1 MSTLGPHDNLFQL
14 EGRGDLAALLAEIEA
29 ALQRADSLGL
39 SRVAVDLNSA
49 REQLKSV
56 MAGSKDSS
64 D

>member
-1 MSTLGPHDNLFQL
+1 MSTQGPHDNLFQL
-14 EGRGDLAALLAEIEA
+14 VGGGALAALLAEIEA

-56 MAGSKDSS
+56 IAGSRDGSY
-64 D
+64 